1 MLALTATD
9 VRTLVPMADAIPLMK
24 AAFADLSAG
33 RAYAPVRTPI
43 PTAAENGMTLV
54 MPAAVPSVA
63 GLGLKVVSVFPHNPA
78 RGKPLIYALVVL
90 VDPTDGSPLAVLD
103 GTGLTALRTGAVS
116 GTATDLLARPDA
128 QVLALFGAGVQAVTQ
143 ARAICAVRSI
153 ADIRVYARTP
163 ERVAQFIAGMRETD
177 PKIGAMMRFA
187 HTPTEALQGAQI
199 VCTATTATAPL
210 FDDADI
216 APGTHLNAVGAYT
229 PAMQEIPP
237 ETVGRAY
244 VVVDQHAA
252 VWEEAGDLIRA
263 RDAGLLTEDHVTEL
277 GAIVNGN
284 AAGRTHAAQI
294 TLFKSVGNAVQDI
307 AVARLAVDRARER
320 GMGQEITL

>member
-9 VRTLVPMADAIPLMK
+9 VRALVPMSDAIPLMK

-33 RAYAPVRTPI
+33 RAFAPVRTPV
-43 PTAAENGMTLV
+43 PTAAENGVTLV
-54 MPAAVPSVA
+54 MPAAVPAVA

-116 GTATDLLARPDA
+116 GAATDLLARPDA

-143 ARAICAVRSI
+143 ARAVCAVRPI
-153 ADIRVYARTP
+153 TEIRVYSRTL
-163 ERVAQFIAGMRETD
+163 ERVTRFIAAMRESD
-177 PKIGAMMRFA
+177 PAIGALMQSA
-187 HTPTEALQGAQI
+187 DTPAEALRGAHI
-199 VCTATTATAPL
+199 VCTATTAIAAL
-210 FDDADI
+210 FDDADLSL
-216 APGTHLNAVGAYT
+216 GTHLNAVGAYT
-229 PAMQEIPP
+229 PMMQEIPT
-237 ETVGRAY
+237 ETLARAY

-252 VWEEAGDLIRA
+252 AWEEAGDLIRA
-263 RDAGLLTEDHVTEL
+263 RDAGLLTEHETTEL
-277 GAIVNGN
+277 GAIVNG
-284 AAGRTHAAQI
+284 AAPGRTDASQI

-307 AVARLAVDRARER
+307 AVARIAVDRARER
-320 GMGQEITL
+320 GMGHDIAL